1 VTEEN
6 KATEAKQNETA
17 KVTVTVTA
25 DAGVTFARKEYK
37 KGDKI
42 TCTPGQAK
50 ILKAQRV
57 AE

>member
-1 VTEEN
+1 MTETT
-6 KATEAKQNETA
+6 KATEAANDTA

-25 DAGVTFARKEYK
+25 EAGTTFARKEYK
-37 KGDKI
+37 KGAKI
-42 TCTPGQAK
+42 TCTPGQAN

>member
-1 VTEEN
+1 MTEKT
-6 KATEAKQNETA
+6 KAAETA
-17 KVTVTVTA
+17 KVTVKVTA
-25 DAGVTFARKEYK
+25 DSGVTFAGKPYK
-37 KGDKI
+37 QGDTI